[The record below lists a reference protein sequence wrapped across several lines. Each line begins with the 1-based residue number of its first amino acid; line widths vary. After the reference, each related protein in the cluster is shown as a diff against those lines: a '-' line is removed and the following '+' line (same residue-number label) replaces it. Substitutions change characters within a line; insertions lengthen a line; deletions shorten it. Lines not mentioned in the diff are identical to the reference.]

1 MAGVLTRL
9 LKARLPD
16 GTQYLVDRPM
26 RIRLGFVVLGSIVV
40 ALLEMA
46 ALASILPLVNILT
59 SGSPGVPLLEPA
71 LRGWGVDTTAEYAIT
86 FAGAVV
92 LAFLLKAVL
101 VLSFRWWAMGFT
113 NRNLIETSSKL
124 LRYYLRADYGLHLTR
139 TVGTLVNNVT
149 GTVGMAYTGVINGF
163 VTLLTDAVTLVAVAL
178 VVGVAMPLT
187 ALGMAAYF
195 LVITLILKY
204 WIRRPASRLGWTLV
218 VTGERSGTAA
228 LQGLENYKD
237 VKIRGNDSAFMHEY
251 RDART
256 ENAAAVRLKMIL
268 TMMPRYV
275 LEVAFVVAIALLVA
289 TTFLTG
295 RGEQAFSSLALLAM
309 AGFRVLPS
317 MASIMAT
324 SNEIR
329 TSWPAFERTVK
340 ELKDAQPVLDA
351 ADRAYETIDFTRSL
365 EVRNASFTYPGKD
378 EPVLQEIDLT
388 IPFGSSFALVGGSGA
403 GKTTLVDL
411 LIGFHHAQRGG
422 VFVDG
427 RELEPNPRGWWD
439 HVGFVPQSVTVVN
452 GTVLHNVVL
461 DVEAARTAD
470 RAEVERVLRDAQ
482 LGEWL
487 DALDDGLDTV
497 IGEGAVG
504 VSGGQRQR
512 LGIARALY
520 RRPRLLVMDE
530 ATSALDNLT
539 ERKVTEVIESLSGRI
554 TVIVVAHRL
563 STVKRCDQIVLMD
576 QGRVVGQGTFA
587 GLQLTSPEFRELV
600 KLGDLSA

>member
-1 MAGVLTRL
+1 MAGVISRL
-9 LKARLPD
+9 LKSRLPD
-16 GTQYLVDRPM
+16 GTQYLVDKPM
-26 RIRLGFVVLGSIVV
+26 RVRLGFVVVGSILV
-40 ALLEMA
+40 AVLEMA

-59 SGSPGVPLLEPA
+59 TGTPGVAVLEGV
-71 LRGWGVDTTAEYAIT
+71 LQGWGVSTTAGYAIT
-86 FAGAVV
+86 FAGVVV
-92 LAFLLKAVL
+92 LAFFLKAVL

-149 GTVGMAYTGVINGF
+149 GTVGMAYTGVISGS

-289 TTFLTG
+289 VTFLTG
-295 RGEQAFSSLALLAM
+295 RGEQAFGSLALLAM

-329 TSWPAFERTVK
+329 TSWPAFERTVE

-378 EPVLQEIDLT
+378 EPVLKEIDLT
-388 IPFGSSFALVGGSGA
+388 IPFGSSFAFVGGSGA

-452 GTVLHNVVL
+452 GTVLQNVLL
-461 DVEAARTAD
+461 DAEAVATAD

-487 DALDDGLDTV
+487 DALPDGLDTV

-587 GLQLTSPEFRELV
+587 DLQLTSPEFRELV
-600 KLGDLSA
+600 KLGDLST

>member
-1 MAGVLTRL
+1 MAGVISRL
-9 LKARLPD
+9 LKSRLPD
-16 GTQYLVDRPM
+16 GTQYLVDKPM
-26 RIRLGFVVLGSIVV
+26 RVRLGFVVVGSILV
-40 ALLEMA
+40 AVLEMA

-59 SGSPGVPLLEPA
+59 TGTPGVAVLEGV
-71 LRGWGVDTTAEYAIT
+71 LQGWGVSTTAGYAIT
-86 FAGAVV
+86 FAGVVV
-92 LAFLLKAVL
+92 LAFFLKAVL

-149 GTVGMAYTGVINGF
+149 GTVGMAYTGVISGS

-289 TTFLTG
+289 VTFLTG
-295 RGEQAFSSLALLAM
+295 RGEQAFGSLALLAM

-329 TSWPAFERTVK
+329 TSWPAFERTVE

-378 EPVLQEIDLT
+378 EPVLKEIDLT
-388 IPFGSSFALVGGSGA
+388 IPFGSSFAFVGGSGA

-452 GTVLHNVVL
+452 GTVLQNVLL
-461 DVEAARTAD
+461 DAEAVATAD

-487 DALDDGLDTV
+487 DALPDGLDTV

>member
-289 TTFLTG
+289 VTFLTG
-295 RGEQAFSSLALLAM
+295 RGEQAFGSLALLAM

-378 EPVLQEIDLT
+378 EPVLKEIDLT
-388 IPFGSSFALVGGSGA
+388 IPFGSSFAFVGGSGA

>member
-149 GTVGMAYTGVINGF
+149 GTVGMAYTGVISGS

-218 VTGERSGTAA
+218 VTGERSSTAA

-289 TTFLTG
+289 VTFLTG
-295 RGEQAFSSLALLAM
+295 RGEQAFGSLALLAM

-329 TSWPAFERTVK
+329 TSWPAFERTVE

-452 GTVLHNVVL
+452 GTVLQNVLL
-461 DVEAARTAD
+461 DAEAVATAD
-470 RAEVERVLRDAQ
+470 RGEVERVLRDAQ

-487 DALDDGLDTV
+487 DALPDGLDTV

>member
-1 MAGVLTRL
+1 MISRL
-9 LKARLPD
+9 LKSRLPD
-16 GTQYLVDRPM
+16 GTQYLVDKPM
-26 RIRLGFVVLGSIVV
+26 RVRLGFVVVGSILV
-40 ALLEMA
+40 AVLEMA

-59 SGSPGVPLLEPA
+59 TGTPGVAVLEGV
-71 LRGWGVDTTAEYAIT
+71 LQGWGVSTTAGYAIT
-86 FAGAVV
+86 FAGVVV
-92 LAFLLKAVL
+92 LAFFLKAVL

-149 GTVGMAYTGVINGF
+149 GTVGMAYTGVISGS

-289 TTFLTG
+289 VTFLTG
-295 RGEQAFSSLALLAM
+295 RGEQAFGSLALLAM

-329 TSWPAFERTVK
+329 TSWPAFERTVE

-378 EPVLQEIDLT
+378 EPVLKEIDLT
-388 IPFGSSFALVGGSGA
+388 IPFGSSFAFVGGSGA

-452 GTVLHNVVL
+452 GTVLQNVLL
-461 DVEAARTAD
+461 DAEAVATAD

-487 DALDDGLDTV
+487 DALPDGLDTV

-587 GLQLTSPEFRELV
+587 DLQLTSPEFRELV
-600 KLGDLSA
+600 KLGDLST

>member
-289 TTFLTG
+289 VTFLTG
-295 RGEQAFSSLALLAM
+295 RGEQAFGSLALLAM

-329 TSWPAFERTVK
+329 TSWPAFERTVE

>member
-1 MAGVLTRL
+1 MAGVISRL
-9 LKARLPD
+9 LKSRLPD
-16 GTQYLVDRPM
+16 GTQYLVDKPM
-26 RIRLGFVVLGSIVV
+26 RVRLGFVVVGSILV
-40 ALLEMA
+40 AVLEMA

-59 SGSPGVPLLEPA
+59 TGTPGVAVLEGV
-71 LRGWGVDTTAEYAIT
+71 LQGWGVSTTAGYAIT
-86 FAGAVV
+86 FAGVVV
-92 LAFLLKAVL
+92 LAFFLKAVL

-149 GTVGMAYTGVINGF
+149 GTVGMAYTGVISGS

-289 TTFLTG
+289 VTFLTG
-295 RGEQAFSSLALLAM
+295 RGEQAFGSLALLAM

-329 TSWPAFERTVK
+329 TSWPAFERTVE

-388 IPFGSSFALVGGSGA
+388 IPFGSSFAFVGGSGA

>member
-520 RRPRLLVMDE
+520 RKPRLLVMDE

>member
-149 GTVGMAYTGVINGF
+149 GTVGMAYTGVISGS

-289 TTFLTG
+289 VTFLTG
-295 RGEQAFSSLALLAM
+295 RGEQAFGSLALLAM

-329 TSWPAFERTVK
+329 TSWPAFERTVE

-378 EPVLQEIDLT
+378 EPVLKEIDLT
-388 IPFGSSFALVGGSGA
+388 IPFGSSFAFVGGSGA

-452 GTVLHNVVL
+452 GTVLQNVLL
-461 DVEAARTAD
+461 DAEAVATAD

-487 DALDDGLDTV
+487 DALPDGLDTV

>member
-1 MAGVLTRL
+1 M
-9 LKARLPD
+9 
-16 GTQYLVDRPM
+16 
-26 RIRLGFVVLGSIVV
+26 
-40 ALLEMA
+40 
-46 ALASILPLVNILT
+46 
-59 SGSPGVPLLEPA
+59 
-71 LRGWGVDTTAEYAIT
+71 
-86 FAGAVV
+86 
-92 LAFLLKAVL
+92 
-101 VLSFRWWAMGFT
+101 
-113 NRNLIETSSKL
+113 
-124 LRYYLRADYGLHLTR
+124 
-139 TVGTLVNNVT
+139 
-149 GTVGMAYTGVINGF
+149 
-163 VTLLTDAVTLVAVAL
+163 
-178 VVGVAMPLT
+178 
-187 ALGMAAYF
+187 
-195 LVITLILKY
+195 
-204 WIRRPASRLGWTLV
+204 
-218 VTGERSGTAA
+218 
-228 LQGLENYKD
+228 
-237 VKIRGNDSAFMHEY
+237 
-251 RDART
+251 
-256 ENAAAVRLKMIL
+256 
-268 TMMPRYV
+268 
-275 LEVAFVVAIALLVA
+275 
-289 TTFLTG
+289 
-295 RGEQAFSSLALLAM
+295 
-309 AGFRVLPS
+309 
-317 MASIMAT
+317 
-324 SNEIR
+324 
-329 TSWPAFERTVK
+329 
-340 ELKDAQPVLDA
+340 
-351 ADRAYETIDFTRSL
+351 
-365 EVRNASFTYPGKD
+365 
-378 EPVLQEIDLT
+378 
-388 IPFGSSFALVGGSGA
+388 
-403 GKTTLVDL
+403 
-411 LIGFHHAQRGG
+411 
-422 VFVDG
+422 DG